1 MTHQD
6 VKCGVDMGAEG
17 EMKQQF
23 LQKIC
28 LKDLCK
34 MD

>member
-17 EMKQQF
+17 EMKQQIF
-23 LQKIC
+23 A
-28 LKDLCK
+28 KDMFKGPL
-34 MD
+34 